1 MRQCLSHLGRLPPT
15 RRVSR
20 RYPESLAIFE
30 RSALLVQGVDA
41 SLLRPDVVA
50 TDEDVLT
57 GDRFVRIYGMQAG
70 ERFEIHPR

>member
-1 MRQCLSHLGRLPPT
+1 LR
-15 RRVSR
+15 
-20 RYPESLAIFE
+20 